1 MQRRKKFIFVLLV
14 SFILLKVLI
23 FVGPTNYGILKNMR
37 NDTDILHN
45 QNLLNGHKQYNQTL
59 VHDYVE
65 KEEGLAPPLVMVLCR
80 GKDKDETLIQF
91 AQIKAMLNSV
101 AWLSSG
107 PLQVHVITDTPE
119 IFSVLLHLT
128 RHWPE
133 VHRSRINFTRHST
146 WFPSSHAHLKD
157 LYHSCAAQKL
167 FLPTILDSVESAVYV
182 DTDVIFLR
190 PPEHL
195 SPVLGSL
202 GGDEVLGLVHEPYPW
217 IYHKVPLYPKGC
229 LNDGVMFINLTKAR
243 EFPGGWE
250 RTLLRYYEKYKA
262 VISTD
267 QDILNVLLRDHPEYV
282 RVLTPEW
289 NYGYW
294 QCATGIGG
302 ICQTC
307 LSDGIALLHGYNSY
321 FVNAQEDAFEF
332 IFKTFLKLD
341 VRSSVKDVASNLT
354 SLLNRV
360 LDEKMYSPCV
370 EQLNENFADMVLMY
384 LRTVAATQ

>member
-1 MQRRKKFIFVLLV
+1 MCLILAVLVLV
-14 SFILLKVLI
+14 SHGLGES
-23 FVGPTNYGILKNMR
+23 VGFQYQFRLGVSL
-37 NDTDILHN
+37 D
-45 QNLLNGHKQYNQTL
+45 GHKQYKQTL
-59 VHDYVE
+59 VQELNV
-65 KEEGLAPPLVMVLCR
+65 KEEGRAPPLVMVLCR
-80 GKDKDETLIQF
+80 GKDNNETLVQF
-91 AQIKAMLNSV
+91 AHIKAMLNSA

-107 PLQVHVITDTPE
+107 TLQLHVITDSTE
-119 IFSVLLHLT
+119 TFSELLHVT
-128 RHWPE
+128 KHWPE
-133 VHRSRINFTRHST
+133 AHRSRVSFTRHST

-202 GGDEVLGLVHEPYPW
+202 SGDEVLGLVHGPNPW
-217 IYHKVPLYPKGC
+217 IYHKVPLYPKRY

-243 EFPGGWE
+243 ELPGGWE
-250 RTLLRYYEKYKA
+250 RTLLRYYDKHKA
-262 VISTD
+262 VIHTD

-289 NYGYW
+289 NYGVW
-294 QCATGIGG
+294 QCSKGFGG
-302 ICQTC
+302 ICKAC
-307 LSDGIALLHGYNSY
+307 LSDGIALLHGYKSH
-321 FVNAQEDAFEF
+321 FENAQEDAFEF

-354 SLLNRV
+354 SLLNHV

-370 EQLNENFADMVLMY
+370 EQLKENFADMVLMY
-384 LRTVAATQ
+384 LRTVAAAQ